1 VIRELVQLGKAV
13 LAGDAG
19 EVLEALVAPVDK
31 VGKPPKGQQR
41 LLVVFDL
48 EASPPGLRVHTEV
61 LDGERAR
68 RYLWLGNPRAN
79 DPKVRVTTN
88 RLDYLLGQTF
98 YAILHDEDAPAE
110 IVEQLEKV
118 FPALFWTDPGASG
131 GDRKYAHIL
140 DALRLGLVGEADW
153 NELRTQSPKDRAKGL
168 AERLLDRFGL
178 PKKGVLFTL
187 AIDGEP
193 MAHLPPY
200 RHYLLQKIVGEAFEE
215 AKPGR
220 CHACGE
226 EALLTGNFKHFQLKF
241 FINDKVN
248 FAYHL
253 DEANWARSYGLCRD
267 CYVAA
272 LAGERYLTRRFATRL
287 LQTDALVVPTLGP
300 EPVSRAELEALS
312 ERLLGA
318 TNGLERIE
326 ALPQL
331 LEQLGDAT
339 DLPQLNL
346 LLIERSQSA
355 TKIKEAVPE
364 VEPSWILELL
374 RAFGRTN
381 RRARSLIGPP
391 PWGERGEWLGGM
403 VALLYLLPLEV
414 RQGRPEVGPALRA
427 LKSLLLREPQIET
440 AWVRGFLTVLR
451 FLHHQN
457 PGLYASKNCPD
468 GCPDVEVVLPQM
480 AAWLLFLR
488 ETGLEEADME
498 GTTLREA
505 QSDALSAL
513 GLTGERAALFLL
525 GVLLARV
532 ASEQY
537 KRSKSKPVLEKVGYQ
552 GMPLEKVKRFA
563 VELFD
568 KLGEYRRLD
577 ADSEATFATAMELLT
592 TKENDWR
599 PSDEENAFYILLG
612 YGLETRR
619 LIGMGAARTKGEK
632 A

>member
-13 LAGDAG
+13 LADDAG

-31 VGKPPKGQQR
+31 VGKPPKGQPR
-41 LLVVFDL
+41 LLAVFDL
-48 EASPPGLRVHTEV
+48 MTASPSLRVRTEV

-79 DPKVRVTTN
+79 DPKVRITTN

-110 IVEQLEKV
+110 IVERLERV
-118 FPALFWTDPGASG
+118 FPVLFWTDTGASG
-131 GDRKYAHIL
+131 SDRKYAHIL
-140 DALRLGLVGEADW
+140 DARRLGLVSEDEWSG
-153 NELRTQSPKDRAKGL
+153 LLTQSPKARATGL
-168 AERLLDRFGL
+168 AERLLNRFDL

-193 MAHLPPY
+193 LAFMPAY
-200 RHYLLQKIVGEAFEE
+200 RHYLLQKIVGEAFEVAE
-215 AKPGR
+215 EGR
-220 CHACGE
+220 CHACGKS
-226 EALLTGNFKHFQLKF
+226 APLTGNFKHFELKF

-253 DEANWARSYGLCRD
+253 DEANWPKNYGLCRD

-300 EPVSRAELEALS
+300 DPLGRADLEAMS
-312 ERLLGA
+312 ERLLEA

-331 LEQLGDAT
+331 LERLGGAT

-355 TKIKEAVPE
+355 TKVKEAIPE
-364 VEPSWILELL
+364 VEPGWILELL
-374 RAFGRTN
+374 RAFGRAN
-381 RRARSLIGPP
+381 RRARALFGPP

-403 VALLYLLPLEV
+403 VALLHLLPLEV
-414 RQGRPEVGPALRA
+414 RQGAPEVGSALRA
-427 LKSLLLREPQIET
+427 LKSLLLREPQMET

-451 FLHHQN
+451 FLHYQN

-468 GCPDVEVVLPQM
+468 GCPDVEAALPQM
-480 AAWLLFLR
+480 AAWLLFLQ
-488 ETGLEEADME
+488 EAGLKEAGMEE
-498 GTTLREA
+498 TTLDQV
-505 QSDALSAL
+505 QSNALRAL

-592 TKENDWR
+592 TRESDWR
-599 PSDEENAFYILLG
+599 LSDEENAFYILLG

-619 LIGMGAARTKGEK
+619 LINLGAAKTKGAE